1 MAINLY
7 VRLLTTF
14 NELEN
19 IQQHY
24 KEIYRFHATG
34 SDANARVQDYR
45 LRHFLTAGAPNS
57 TVTPNSG
64 LMVYDGTGIMPLTGS
79 YNDWNTPNRP
89 PRIDN
94 GNKQFDT
101 ELIMRFDRDSLFSQL
116 SNNAQAWISIPYNSD
131 NGGFSTLDV
140 ESSFSFLG
148 YSNDGVFV
156 KNPMNVVLEH
166 KVGGGNV
173 TRIYTDKNSLPNGGD
188 SGCDSNGNLYKVE
201 TVVVQTEGE
210 HGLHV
215 GDAVTLYDRDLC
227 HTEYMANWGRRFGKA
242 DGEKYLGDFVVTEV
256 LDSYR
261 FTYQTYHNPMLINR
275 VTHPEDY
282 PCQYTSYNWPN
293 LKWERWELYE
303 YSESV
308 SVDTSGATPLFIFTS
323 PDPSDLTT
331 PYTRNL
337 VARTND
343 SEGDR
348 VTFVYNGSD
357 KVHLEVTEVNVYGN
371 SNLIRAVPVDGET
384 FPSGITSGTLK
395 YTPRLPSADV
405 AYNVANSDI
414 APKREKAHSKESA
427 IIYACQDTFYVVNGY
442 NSSHG
447 TDNPLQLNRDRIFPI
462 LKFPIKQYTGDA
474 EDDPN
479 LVAKMFIYAIDNG
492 AVSNNSIN
500 LIGFSTDTW
509 DESDT
514 NDTIG
519 SKHIVQSAIG
529 HIADFSYG
537 NPTRTFSNRY
547 IKFNINNAYTIA
559 MLKGNAYKTLYL
571 NALKSTGDRSITFSS
586 RHATENW
593 PYIAITSSKFIGTTP
608 NIALEN
614 TYMYLVCDS
623 IEKTDETFEEK
634 TVFSATVSEKVFD
647 SSSLMY
653 VRSWGISKPFFNPG
667 DTIEV
672 MNTDHYDT
680 ISAEVVAVDLAT
692 HEVKFTYEG
701 DEPTVNVPECGI
713 IRNRSRMIST
723 YSASDAENIPN
734 NLSVDPSSMVH
745 GKYGYQ
751 GDTVELDVI
760 HDEATDNQSSMS
772 VVYDDDGNES
782 NVLTPV
788 LLTDAEIISGNEH
801 DDPADRFMHVGQ
813 NYGVVL
819 KGLNLDKLTGN
830 AYAVLGNPIWENG
843 LFSGGR
849 AVELLAV
856 DGHPEQRKFYY
867 DNSLNLQRSMPIYEV
882 RNDNGVTQFKVRD
895 DDYPY
900 CGPGDIVG
908 AVYTG
913 TYLSGGQSSIPSG
926 LKYGKNYYVVSATKE
941 GDDLWLTLSSSY
953 IFRYEE
959 LTPTYVSLSE
969 PEVEYINQQI
979 GRASSAGNELPVI
992 LYSSI
997 TSLTIKDVDFDTT
1010 NYSNRLYLQ
1019 IDEEPPVCYVDEAAD
1034 EHIAGRPFD
1043 VYISDLNDIFKI
1055 DDKLLTEL
1063 DSGTVT
1069 YMLGNEDARF
1079 IKLTLTLDSDTR
1091 IYIYDAAGNSTYLD
1105 FTVINPAATLTLNL
1119 EGIVDSTVDSNKT
1132 HTLSFRVDGSDYTVL
1147 SNTYENVSNPGDAG
1161 IYQSLAQARIANVSE
1176 ISQDADDAG
1185 HFTFD
1190 VVIDESTLAQTN
1202 GHLEVWVGDSNVG
1215 EYHSEAS
1222 WSEPII
1228 FKEDIQCK
1236 LPGDVVEFKGVNLY
1250 NKSESNTLT
1259 LMGQGFRLVQSTV
1272 SSGTHVSVEVV
1283 ASNPGTRNLWAKWA
1297 NTLSSPVVAAYQSSV
1312 TVIELPKITI
1322 LNKVIRW
1329 PEGQAWEEP
1338 GDVTTNNGLSYTVDD
1353 SNLNCNEPGIYTIE
1367 YTTEVDSCGH
1377 SASDT
1382 RTVIVTKCNIPIYLS
1397 KGYDAIVA
1405 TYDQYEDIEIVISP
1419 ESGVLFNQNLMNN
1432 IVYYQLP
1439 DSDEWNTAVI
1449 LSGTP
1454 DRKRLTVKNPGVIA
1468 SLIKLKVDVGR
1479 DNMSLQPNS
1488 NCVETDPVLFT
1499 VVSKEEQDK
1508 PLDVDGKHSIVR
1520 RNSSRSRFDDLN
1532 FEPIYNKDLSYS
1544 SFSITADENSLM
1556 QNVYSILLTNLGERL
1571 YDDEFGSTL
1580 EESIFE
1586 IIGDLNGES
1595 KLLNQCVSLINK
1607 YEPRVVV
1614 VEDKSYISVNDDN
1627 TVVIVLYIKVPRG
1640 IARKIE
1646 LTFRK
1651 DS

>member
-7 VRLLTTF
+7 IRLATTF
-14 NELEN
+14 NEFEN
-19 IQQHY
+19 INQHY

-34 SDANARVQDYR
+34 SDANARVQNYR

-116 SNNAQAWISIPYNSD
+116 SNNAQVWITTPYSND

-166 KVGGGNV
+166 KVGGGSV

-188 SGCDSNGNLYKVE
+188 SGCDPNSNLYKVE
-201 TVVVQTEGE
+201 TVVVQTQGE
-210 HGLHV
+210 HGLQV
-215 GDAVTLYDRDLC
+215 GDAVTLYSRDAC
-227 HTEYMANWGRRFGKA
+227 HTAYMANWGRRFGKE
-242 DGEKYLGDFVVTEV
+242 DGEKYLGDFVVTSV
-256 LDSYR
+256 PNSYT

-282 PCQYTSYNWPN
+282 PCQHTSSDWPD
-293 LKWERWELYE
+293 LVWERWELYE
-303 YSESV
+303 YSETV
-308 SVDTSGATPLFIFTS
+308 SVDTSGTSPLFIFTS

-331 PYTRNL
+331 PYSRNL

-371 SNLIRAVPVDGET
+371 SNLIKAVPVVGET
-384 FPSGITSGTLK
+384 FPSGVTSGTLK
-395 YTPRLPSADV
+395 YTPRLPSADI

-442 NSSHG
+442 NVSHG

-474 EDDPN
+474 VDDPN
-479 LVAKMFIYAIDNG
+479 LVAKMFIYALDNAG
-492 AVSNNSIN
+492 VSNNSIN
-500 LIGFSTDTW
+500 LMGFSTDTW
-509 DESDT
+509 DENDT
-514 NDTIG
+514 NDAIAG
-519 SKHIVQSAIG
+519 KYIVQSAIG

-547 IKFNINNAYTIA
+547 IKFNINNSYTIA
-559 MLKGNAYKTLYL
+559 MLKGNAFKTLYL

-586 RHATENW
+586 RHAVENW

-608 NIALEN
+608 SIALEN

-623 IEKTDETFEEK
+623 IEKTNDTFDAK
-634 TVFSATVSEKVFD
+634 TVFSAKVSDKVFD

-653 VRSWGISKPFFNPG
+653 VRSWGSSKPFFNPG

-680 ISAEVVAVDLAT
+680 ISGEVIAVDLAT
-692 HEVKFTYEG
+692 HEVKFTYTG
-701 DEPTVNVPECGI
+701 DEPNVNIPEGGI

-723 YSASDAENIPN
+723 YTASDAENIPN
-734 NLSVDPSSMVH
+734 NLHVDGPEVH
-745 GKYGYQ
+745 GKYGYP
-751 GDTVELDVI
+751 GDTLEFDVI
-760 HDEATDNQSSMS
+760 HDEATANQSSMS
-772 VVYDDDGNES
+772 VVYDDDGNAS
-782 NVLTPV
+782 NVLNPV
-788 LLTDAEIISGNEH
+788 LLTDVDLVSGNDH
-801 DDPADRFMHVGQ
+801 DRAADRFMHVGQ

-849 AVELLAV
+849 AVELLSV

-882 RNDNGVTQFKVRD
+882 RNEDGVTKFKIHD

-913 TYLSGGQSSIPSG
+913 TYINGGQTSLPSA
-926 LKYGKNYYVVSATKE
+926 LKYGKNYYVVSANKE

-959 LTPTYVSLSE
+959 LTPTYVSLSDD
-969 PEVEYINQQI
+969 EVAYINQQI
-979 GRASSAGNELPVI
+979 GRAFSAGNELPVI

-997 TSLTIKDVDFDTT
+997 TSLTLKDVDFDTT

-1034 EHIAGRPFD
+1034 AHIAGRPFD
-1043 VYISDLNDIFKI
+1043 VYISDLNDIFRI
-1055 DDKLLTEL
+1055 DDKLLEEL
-1063 DSGTVT
+1063 DSGMVT
-1069 YMLGNEDARF
+1069 YMLGNGDARF

-1119 EGIVDSTVDSNKT
+1119 ESIVDNTVDSNKT
-1132 HTLSFRVDGSDYTVL
+1132 HTLSFRVDGSDYSVL
-1147 SNTYENVSNPGDAG
+1147 SNAYEDVSNPGDAG
-1161 IYQSLAQARIANVSE
+1161 IYKSLALARIENVSE
-1176 ISQDADDAG
+1176 ITQDADDAG

-1190 VVIDESTLAQTN
+1190 VVIDESTLDQTN

-1215 EYHSEAS
+1215 EYHSTAS

-1236 LPGDVVEFKGVNLY
+1236 LPGDVIEFKGVNLY
-1250 NKSESNTLT
+1250 NKSDSNNLT
-1259 LMGQGFRLVQSTV
+1259 LMGQGFRLVQSSV

-1322 LNKVIRW
+1322 RDKVIRW

-1338 GDVTTNNGLSYTVDD
+1338 GDVTTNNGLSYTVDA
-1353 SNLNCNEPGIYTIE
+1353 SYLNCNEPGIYTIE
-1367 YTTEVDSCGH
+1367 YTTEEDSCGY

-1397 KGYDAIVA
+1397 KGYDDIVA

-1432 IVYYQLP
+1432 VVYYQLP
-1439 DSDEWNTAVI
+1439 DSDEWNTATI

-1454 DRKRLTVKNPGVIA
+1454 DRKRLTIKNPGVIA
-1468 SLIKLKVDVGR
+1468 SLIKLKVDVGT
-1479 DNMSLQPNS
+1479 DNMSLEPNS

-1508 PLDVDGKHSIVR
+1508 PLDVDGTHSIVR

-1614 VEDKSYISVNDDN
+1614 VEDKSYISISDDN